1 MTGALGVRRPA
12 SVVVIAV
19 LAFVAAALDLLVGG
33 LVLAAGMISAA
44 PSAFEV
50 TLGIGAIIVGV
61 AIIVVGV
68 GLLRGNP
75 VARVVTIVIESLSV
89 VASILLIVL
98 APSSVGNVLPGLLIA
113 LLVVLLLFR
122 PDVVRYFRG
131 LAEDQPAGP

>member
-1 MTGALGVRRPA
+1 MTGALGVHRPA

-131 LAEDQPAGP
+131 LAEDPPAGP